1 MQSKLIV
8 ITGYLAS
15 GKSTFASTLSE
26 RLRVPCFIKDRMK
39 IALCESLGPISKAE
53 SSRFSAVTFDGM
65 LYAAGQL
72 LAVGQPA
79 ILEGNFVPA
88 GLKKT
93 DEAGEIRALAGA
105 VRGGNPHLLLPGGYP
120 RPPSPLPCPGTDAPN
135 GGEVNKMGAGGPV

>member
-79 ILEGNFVPA
+79 IPPP
-88 GLKKT
+88 
-93 DEAGEIRALAGA
+93 ALAVLSLIQTL
-105 VRGGNPHLLLPGGYP
+105 VRL
-120 RPPSPLPCPGTDAPN
+120 SWPLA
-135 GGEVNKMGAGGPV
+135 